1 MWRPR
6 SLAENA
12 VSFPR
17 CFVDGMSFFV
27 FLLWVHNL
35 HDIESIP
42 LPAGLCGVSPNF
54 DAEARASGLG
64 YGRHPKSDSAARC
77 FEDLQGLSSKTAF
90 CASARVVQMP
100 LLLDIF
106 SEEGGGCR
114 CWGPRSGGMG
124 RFVVACRSFEGRFRR
139 FQVARWLV
147 LPLANHSS

>member
-1 MWRPR
+1 MVTPWMTAEMESNDPAVWLSARLLVTD
-6 SLAENA
+6 LA
-12 VSFPR
+12 
-17 CFVDGMSFFV
+17 DGMCFV
-27 FLLWVHNL
+27 FLLWVHTL
-35 HDIESIP
+35 HDMESIP
-42 LPAGLCGVSPNF
+42 LPAGLCVSPKF

-64 YGRHPKSDSAARC
+64 YGPHPKSDLAARC

-139 FQVARWLV
+139 FQVAR
-147 LPLANHSS
+147 